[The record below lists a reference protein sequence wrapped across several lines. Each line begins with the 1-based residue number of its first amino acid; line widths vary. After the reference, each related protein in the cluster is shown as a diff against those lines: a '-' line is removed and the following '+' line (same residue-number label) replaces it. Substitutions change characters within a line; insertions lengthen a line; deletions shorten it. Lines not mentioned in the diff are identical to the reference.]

1 MAKKRGRPVKVT
13 PSTSKQHDE
22 HDRSTTE
29 SIPLDFETLDDID
42 FDALSPKQ
50 AEKVLT
56 ALDELRMKVSAKT
69 LNTKVDEEEARSKD
83 EEEKNK
89 DSSNDGGATL
99 TRADQN
105 ENMIDTSK
113 KGPTGVKKQWVVKAK
128 PSQQE
133 NQKQEE
139 AKTQTDPDSSET
151 VQNAE
156 TNTDAVITKVIDL
169 TKETQKE
176 AYKRV
181 VEEAEWTTVTRSK
194 VHKATVIHGGETSKH
209 PPDG

>member
-1 MAKKRGRPVKVT
+1 MVTNPSFLAVVAATKMAKKRGRPAKVT
-13 PSTSKQHDE
+13 PSTSKQHGE
-22 HDRSTTE
+22 HDHSTIE

-89 DSSNDGGATL
+89 DSSNDGSATL

-105 ENMIDTSK
+105 ENMIDTRK
-113 KGPTGVKKQWVVKAK
+113 KGPTVW
-128 PSQQE
+128 E
-133 NQKQEE
+133 NFDISKLR
-139 AKTQTDPDSSET
+139 
-151 VQNAE
+151 NA
-156 TNTDAVITKVIDL
+156 
-169 TKETQKE
+169 
-176 AYKRV
+176 
-181 VEEAEWTTVTRSK
+181 
-194 VHKATVIHGGETSKH
+194 GGKL
-209 PPDG
+209 